1 MEAYPFIFSSELRY
15 RLGRH
20 LVFWTVWWLF
30 QTVLYAFS
38 PMLLHRGVLRA
49 LEISSVDALVYTTS
63 HMFMAYGLMYL
74 VIPKYVVK
82 GKYVQS
88 ILLTILFSLGAGTIA
103 AVETMYVIDA
113 ARYCVIGK
121 NDAPSYA
128 SGGFFL
134 SLMAGLRGGLT
145 ISGLAAAIKL
155 MKYWYVKHTR
165 NLELQKENIAGQLQL
180 LKAQVHPHF
189 LFNTLNNMYAHAQVG
204 SSSAPVLIAGLS
216 DLLRYMLYEGNQ
228 PLVPFDK
235 ELKMIKDYFVLEQ
248 VRYGNKLDVSLDLP
262 DDAEG
267 LYIAPLLLLP
277 FVENCFKHGTSHVL
291 DQPWISLRITVE
303 EGMMK
308 MKLLNGKADGIA
320 APAPTGGIGITN
332 VMRRLELLYPQ
343 KHQLNI
349 KDDKDVFIVNLQL
362 QLERRIK
369 PETSP
374 VNKMIYEHTSPHY
387 HPVSD
392 RG

>member
-1 MEAYPFIFSSELRY
+1 
-15 RLGRH
+15 
-20 LVFWTVWWLF
+20 
-30 QTVLYAFS
+30 
-38 PMLLHRGVLRA
+38 
-49 LEISSVDALVYTTS
+49 
-63 HMFMAYGLMYL
+63 
-74 VIPKYVVK
+74 
-82 GKYVQS
+82 
-88 ILLTILFSLGAGTIA
+88 
-103 AVETMYVIDA
+103 
-113 ARYCVIGK
+113 
-121 NDAPSYA
+121 
-128 SGGFFL
+128 
-134 SLMAGLRGGLT
+134 
-145 ISGLAAAIKL
+145 
-155 MKYWYVKHTR
+155 
-165 NLELQKENIAGQLQL
+165 
-180 LKAQVHPHF
+180 
-189 LFNTLNNMYAHAQVG
+189 MYAHAQVG

>member
-1 MEAYPFIFSSELRY
+1 
-15 RLGRH
+15 
-20 LVFWTVWWLF
+20 
-30 QTVLYAFS
+30 
-38 PMLLHRGVLRA
+38 MLLHRGVLRA